1 MFTEDYLMRII
12 NQALAALLSAVGL
25 KKRGKYREAQQ
36 AIDQAVEWLTSMPAG
51 LVDQMDDEGIL
62 SMLTVQERLDVP
74 RLALLADLFWE
85 QGEIQVQLDQASQG
99 RSSCERALRF
109 TLEAALASEAG
120 LASESIAKIET
131 RRQALMEA
139 ELPIETQL
147 ALLDYFQRL
156 MEKNDGTLAA
166 ADVSRQDIDSQLA
179 KLQDRLGP
187 YLKPDRE

>member
-25 KKRGKYREAQQ
+25 KKRGRYREARQS
-36 AIDQAVEWLTSMPAG
+36 IDQAVEWLTSMPAG

-147 ALLDYFQRL
+147 ALLDYLQRL
-156 MEKNDGTLAA
+156 LQNDAALAA
-166 ADVSRQDIDSQLA
+166 AGASRQDIDSQLA